1 MANEPW
7 RPDPRSWGDGYES
20 GYKAGLEAAAHAMLR
35 HDKEGR
41 DWLKGSLWDTLAR
54 ECAARIMALAPKD
67 KS

>member
-1 MANEPW
+1 MAAEAW

-35 HDKEGR
+35 HDKDGR
-41 DWLKGSLWDTLAR
+41 EWIMGSLWDTLSR